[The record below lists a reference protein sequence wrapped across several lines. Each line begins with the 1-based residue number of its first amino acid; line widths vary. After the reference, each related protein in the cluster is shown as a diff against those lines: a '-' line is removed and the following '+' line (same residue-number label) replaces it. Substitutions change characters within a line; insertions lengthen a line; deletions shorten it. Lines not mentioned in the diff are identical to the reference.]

1 MEGHRPAAPQ
11 PSVLPVA
18 ELAADM
24 AAADTAAADTAA
36 AGMQAAD
43 MAADM
48 AAAVRESGSRP
59 AAVPVPQVF
68 CQEAE
73 ECQLRFQ

>member
-18 ELAADM
+18 ELAAD
-24 AAADTAAADTAA
+24 TAAADTAA
-36 AGMQAAD
+36 AGMQ
-43 MAADM
+43 AADM

>member
-1 MEGHRPAAPQ
+1 MEGHRPAVPQ

-18 ELAADM
+18 ELAAD
-24 AAADTAAADTAA
+24 TAA

-43 MAADM
+43 MS
-48 AAAVRESGSRP
+48 AAVRESGSRP

-68 CQEAE
+68 SQEAE